1 MGARAQ
7 KNSEYQT
14 VFDPAENLRRE
25 ALQRF
30 VPPRCWLCFCCLAP
44 RDLGAMFRTPALR
57 ARSRWEQERK
67 KIANTKWYSLFFGA
81 PAENRTPDTLIKSQV
96 LYQLSY
102 RGISFLIAIIS
113 SLNIIPQLITFVNS
127 FSKFFRRF

>member
-1 MGARAQ
+1 MPI
-7 KNSEYQT
+7 
-14 VFDPAENLRRE
+14 V
-25 ALQRF
+25 
-30 VPPRCWLCFCCLAP
+30 
-44 RDLGAMFRTPALR
+44 
-57 ARSRWEQERK
+57 
-67 KIANTKWYSLFFGA
+67 FGA